1 MEWSVDHSQVI
12 CDKIILAYLK
22 QSTFARQIG
31 LSFYLF
37 IWNSVCRVFVFCLA
51 LKCFIIDWEKWSFL
65 AKVQEF
71 LKLNSALSTLSSFF
85 TKSVVDE
92 IELKLKDSFECDVH
106 DNDVER

>member
-1 MEWSVDHSQVI
+1 M
-12 CDKIILAYLK
+12 
-22 QSTFARQIG
+22 
-31 LSFYLF
+31 
-37 IWNSVCRVFVFCLA
+37 
-51 LKCFIIDWEKWSFL
+51 

-85 TKSVVDE
+85 TKSVVDQ